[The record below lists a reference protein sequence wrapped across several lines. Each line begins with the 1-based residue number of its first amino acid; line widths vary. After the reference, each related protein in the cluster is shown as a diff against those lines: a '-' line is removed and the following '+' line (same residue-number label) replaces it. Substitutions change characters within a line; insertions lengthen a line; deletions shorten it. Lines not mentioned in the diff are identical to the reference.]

1 MNKINKSENE
11 ISIECKKSK
20 KNKGVGA
27 GGSNTNKN
35 GLFFEEKTNNTN
47 FLINCKFFTPS
58 IDHILLYKEYADKK
72 IIYLTQNKF
81 KKYMK
86 NAYNIDIFRN
96 PDEAYI
102 IEYINGHKECKILEK
117 KTQSVDGSVETKL
130 WSGPALKRE
139 YEIVLGEKFT
149 VQYSFCIS
157 EFLQKK
163 FEAGERKYNILY
175 QILLENN
182 IKIFYG
188 DSESYFNLLYNWI
201 ES

>member
-1 MNKINKSENE
+1 MEKI
-11 ISIECKKSK
+11 KKV
-20 KNKGVGA
+20 NKGYGA

-35 GLFFEEKTNNTN
+35 GLRFEDKTN
-47 FLINCKFFTPS
+47 NCKFFIPS
-58 IDHILLYKEYADKK
+58 FDQSFFYKEYADKR
-72 IIYLTQNKF
+72 IIYLSQNKF

-102 IEYINGHKECKILEK
+102 IEHLNGHKECKIVEK
-117 KTQSVDGSVETKL
+117 KTQNVDGSVETKL

-149 VQYSFCIS
+149 VEYSFCIN

-163 FEAGERKYNILY
+163 FDSDDRKYNILSK
-175 QILLENN
+175 ILLENN

-188 DSESYFNLLYNWI
+188 DSDCYFEKVNKWI
-201 ES
+201 ETS